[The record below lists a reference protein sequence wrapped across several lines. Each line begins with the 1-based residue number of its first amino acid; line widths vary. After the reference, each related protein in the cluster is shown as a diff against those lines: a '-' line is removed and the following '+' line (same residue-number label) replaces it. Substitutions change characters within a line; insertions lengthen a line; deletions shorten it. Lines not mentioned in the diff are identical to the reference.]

1 MLQPL
6 TTHGV
11 DRTATHEAI
20 CQLKEKLGRSVCILG
35 HHYQSSEVIR
45 HCDARG
51 DSLELARMIADIE
64 AKYIVFCGVSFM
76 GESAAILTRP
86 GQSVY
91 LPDKDAECAM
101 ALTSP
106 AALVDTVCS
115 RVLALGRKLTPL
127 AYVNTSVG
135 VKAVVGRHGGAVC
148 TSANARDMLKW
159 ALEQGDGVFFLPDK
173 NLARN
178 TAAALGVGAKDI
190 HILDIT
196 KGGSMLDEDA
206 IQKARIVVWPG
217 QCAIHARFRPVHI
230 AEARKANPGCTIAVH
245 PECSPEVVA
254 ASDVSGSTTTI
265 IRVVRDAKPGDVIC
279 VGTESNLVWRLAEE
293 AATRQVMVKPLAVS
307 VCSNMARVT
316 PENLRATLESIVEGT
331 AQPVHVDERDAEPAR
346 ASLRRMLDAMHRQ

>member
-1 MLQPL
+1 MLQPIK
-6 TTHGV
+6 THGA
-11 DRTATHEAI
+11 DSAATHEAI
-20 CQLKEKLGRSVCILG
+20 CRLKERLGRSVCVVG
-35 HHYQSSEVIR
+35 HHYQGSEVIR

-51 DSLELARMIADIE
+51 DSLELARMIADIDAE
-64 AKYIVFCGVSFM
+64 HIVFCGVSFM

-91 LPDKDAECAM
+91 LPEKDAECAM

-106 AALVDTVCS
+106 AALVDAVSS
-115 RVLALGRKLTPL
+115 RIFALGRKLTPL

-148 TSANARDMLKW
+148 TSANAQDMLKW

-178 TAAALGVGAKDI
+178 TAVTLGIASEDI
-190 HILDIT
+190 HILSIAG
-196 KGGSMLDEDA
+196 KGSALDEDA
-206 IQKARIVVWPG
+206 IRKARIVVWPG
-217 QCAIHARFRPVHI
+217 QCAIHARFRASHV
-230 AEARKANPGCTIAVH
+230 ALARKNNPGCTVVVH

-265 IRVVRDAKPGDVIC
+265 IRVVREAKPGDVIC

-293 AATRQVMVKPLAVS
+293 AAARQVTVKPLAVS
-307 VCSNMARVT
+307 TCTNMARVT
-316 PENLRATLESIVEGT
+316 PENLKATLEAIAEGT
-331 AQPVHVDERDAEPAR
+331 AQPVRVDERDAEPAR
-346 ASLRRMLDAMHRQ
+346 ASLRRMLDAMHR

>member
-1 MLQPL
+1 MLQPIR
-6 TTHGV
+6 THST
-11 DRTATHEAI
+11 DSTATHEAI
-20 CQLKEKLGRSVCILG
+20 CQLKEKLGRSVCVVG
-35 HHYQSSEVIR
+35 HHYQNAEVVR

-64 AKYIVFCGVSFM
+64 AEHIVFCGVSFM

-91 LPDKDAECAM
+91 LPDRNAECAM

-148 TSANARDMLKW
+148 TSANAQDMLKW

-178 TAAALGVGAKDI
+178 TAATLGIDAKDI
-190 HILDIT
+190 HVLDIS
-196 KGGSMLDEDA
+196 KGGSALDEEA
-206 IQKARIVVWPG
+206 IRKARIVVWPG
-217 QCAIHARFRPVHI
+217 QCAIHARFRASHV
-230 AEARKANPGCTIAVH
+230 AEARAANPGCTIAVH

-265 IRVVRDAKPGDVIC
+265 IRTVHAAEPGDTIC

-293 AATRQVMVKPLAVS
+293 SVERQVTVKPLAVS
-307 VCSNMARVT
+307 TCSNMARVT
-316 PENLRATLESIVEGT
+316 PENLKATLESIAKGT
-331 AQPVHVDERDAEPAR
+331 AQPVRVDECDAEPAR
-346 ASLRRMLDAMHRQ
+346 ASLRRMLDAMHR